1 MKAAVEAAL
10 EQKMRDLAVRQLARE
25 LEHAYDPNVRQAA
38 FKLCEMAN
46 SEVRGTQTLTLY
58 PTAAALAPHQG
69 GVMLSQEAKLPY

>member
-25 LEHAYDPNVRQAA
+25 LAHAYDPNVRQAA

-46 SEVRGTQTLTLY
+46 CEVRGSQQLLTWLH
-58 PTAAALAPHQG
+58 TRE
-69 GVMLSQEAKLPY
+69 VSC